1 MRRKTAA
8 TRTPAR
14 VRKTGRRQSK
24 QQRTKLARAP
34 RTGSGMSAARE
45 ESLIP
50 GRIQPETRVARGP
63 RTDDTRDC
71 DSRGV
76 RVQSGNGSAAASA
89 STSPGGSSAV
99 AGGGS
104 PGARTEFF
112 GCDADDKRSA
122 R

>member
-1 MRRKTAA
+1 MTLHGIKLHHAYLLLAWLAA
-8 TRTPAR
+8 SPALAQASASVAAGSISGTGQAGPHTPPN
-14 VRKTGRRQSK
+14 T
-24 QQRTKLARAP
+24 P
-34 RTGSGMSAARE
+34 DD
-45 ESLIP
+45 
-50 GRIQPETRVARGP
+50 RVARGP